1 MEYTITDIESVFS
14 TESMTPHEK
23 IDELLRIDCSMYAS
37 LGTDSSESDR
47 SNVKAISNRI
57 YRLINDLDSEVG
69 SLLMTNTDSE

>member
-1 MEYTITDIESVFS
+1 MGYTITDIESIFS
-14 TESMTPHEK
+14 TESMTSQEK

-37 LGTDSSESDR
+37 LGTDSDESDR

-69 SLLMTNTDSE
+69 SLLMINTDSE

>member
-1 MEYTITDIESVFS
+1 MEYTITDIESVFN
-14 TESMTPHEK
+14 TESMTSHEK

-47 SNVKAISNRI
+47 SSVKAISNRI

>member
-1 MEYTITDIESVFS
+1 MGYTITDIESIFS
-14 TESMTPHEK
+14 TESMTSQEK

-37 LGTDSSESDR
+37 LGTDSSEPDR

-69 SLLMTNTDSE
+69 SLLMINTDSE